1 MRKEEIHKMKEINSM
16 KMEFMS
22 RSVNE
27 RFARSTAAAFI
38 SQLDP
43 TLDELGDIKAVVS
56 EAVTNSIVHAYPDK
70 IGKILMKI
78 RIFEKNVITVRD
90 YGLGIEDVERAREPM
105 FTTGGEDRSGMGF
118 TIMESFTDSLKIKSS
133 AGRGTTVTMKMRL
146 SQRAGLR

>member
-1 MRKEEIHKMKEINSM
+1 MKEINSM

-70 IGKILMKI
+70 IGKDTYENTYL
-78 RIFEKNVITVRD
+78 
-90 YGLGIEDVERAREPM
+90 
-105 FTTGGEDRSGMGF
+105 
-118 TIMESFTDSLKIKSS
+118 
-133 AGRGTTVTMKMRL
+133 
-146 SQRAGLR
+146 